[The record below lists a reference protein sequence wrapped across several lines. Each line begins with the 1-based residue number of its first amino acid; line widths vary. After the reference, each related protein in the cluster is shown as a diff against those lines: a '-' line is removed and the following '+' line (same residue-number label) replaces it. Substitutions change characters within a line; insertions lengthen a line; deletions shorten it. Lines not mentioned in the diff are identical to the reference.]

1 MGLQF
6 SQVAYV
12 ADVVPDAILLD
23 VSPAHGL
30 AGEVLDQ
37 TDAFQHRS
45 AVLPAPAKV
54 VDFARPRVFQEFF
67 KRPDDVVAVDL
78 IADLFPFIPIY
89 RVHLAVEAN
98 LDQVRK
104 EAMELH
110 AGVGRAGQTSPAKDP
125 DSHSEIAAVFLSQ
138 DVCGRFGCS
147 EERVQAP
154 VNPAG
159 FVYTVV
165 VFGISI
171 VIPRF
176 QFRQRQLVG
185 SVAVYLVGA
194 HVDEHSIRT
203 ELPRGFE
210 QIERADRIDF
220 EVDDGHLARLV
231 VGGLC
236 GAVDNAVEPF
246 LAKQREQSFPISD
259 VQIHVRKIAR
269 ASPQTG
275 KIPARVSG
283 RSEKDPAHI
292 VVNPG
297 DSVSL
302 LVEIRHRLGTD
313 ETAASSNQKSHVLLT
328 PKSFASR
335 QGFSSTF
342 FLTAET
348 RSTLRP
354 SSQMTNDQ

>member
-1 MGLQF
+1 MRPGSGAGSSCNPCRGACRCSSSTGGSLRSPPAKLLSPRWGGTRYRIYESCTYYSSLGARQSALRCNHLRTDIGDTARDGPAGVMGLQF

-165 VFGISI
+165 IFGIGI

-220 EVDDGHLARLV
+220 EVDEGHLARLV

-246 LAKQREQSFPISD
+246 LAKQREQSFPVSD
-259 VQIHVRKIAR
+259 V
-269 ASPQTG
+269 
-275 KIPARVSG
+275 
-283 RSEKDPAHI
+283 
-292 VVNPG
+292 
-297 DSVSL
+297 
-302 LVEIRHRLGTD
+302 
-313 ETAASSNQKSHVLLT
+313 
-328 PKSFASR
+328 
-335 QGFSSTF
+335 
-342 FLTAET
+342 
-348 RSTLRP
+348 
-354 SSQMTNDQ
+354 